1 MYKVAYVSGNS
12 QDIGRVLRQSINDI
26 NRANGEIV
34 EVVQSQSTHS
44 TGFVI
49 VTVTIIYKTKGMF

>member
-12 QDIGRVLRQSINDI
+12 QDIGRTLRQTIDDI
-26 NRANGEIV
+26 NVSNGQIV
-34 EVVQSQSTHS
+34 EVVQSQSTHT

-49 VTVTIIYKTKGMF
+49 VTITIIYKIGF